1 MIPASICFVAPMAY
15 PVLAQDRSLPFAG
28 GAEVQ
33 QVGIATALARRGHRV
48 SMICHDHG
56 WPDGESIRGV
66 RVFRMCSPSE
76 GVPVVRFLHPRLT
89 SLWSAMGRANADVY
103 YQRTSGAATGFVAAF
118 ARRHGRTSIFAGA
131 HDADFDPALPLVH
144 YRRDKLLYRWGVRNV
159 SRIVAQ
165 TDRQQQRCKEVFGR
179 EAVRIDSCYA
189 HAGLPAAHD
198 GVILWVATVKPMK
211 RPDLFLE
218 LARALPDHRFR
229 LVGGPDGSAEGRAY
243 FEQIRSSAAAL
254 PNVDVTGFVPFVD
267 VERHFDGASIFV
279 NTSAGEG
286 FPNTFL
292 QAWSRAI
299 PTVSFF
305 DAGATLAGKP
315 VGFVVPDIA
324 AMVAVV
330 QRLKG
335 SRALWSEA
343 GERAQSCFEARHS
356 ADRIAEAY
364 EQLIVDALAT
374 RNGSPARVPQ
384 PAKS

>member
-1 MIPASICFVAPMAY
+1 MAY

-89 SLWSAMGRANADVY
+89 SLWAAMGRADADVY

-118 ARRHGRTSIFAGA
+118 ARRHGRASIFAGA
-131 HDADFDPALPLVH
+131 HDADFDEELPLVR

-243 FEQIRSSAAAL
+243 FEQIRKNASSL
-254 PNVDVTGFVPFVD
+254 PNVEVTGFVPFVD
-267 VERHFDGASIFV
+267 VERHFDGAAIFV
-279 NTSAGEG
+279 NTSSGEG

-305 DAGATLAGKP
+305 DAGATMAGKP
-315 VGFVVPDIA
+315 VGFVVPDVA
-324 AMVAVV
+324 AMVDAVR
-330 QRLKG
+330 QLKS
-335 SRALWSEA
+335 SRTLWAEA
-343 GERAQSCFEARHS
+343 GERAQSCFDARHS

-364 EQLIVDALAT
+364 EQLIVDALAR
-374 RNGSPARVPQ
+374 RNATPARMPQ

>member
-1 MIPASICFVAPMAY
+1 
-15 PVLAQDRSLPFAG
+15 
-28 GAEVQ
+28 
-33 QVGIATALARRGHRV
+33 
-48 SMICHDHG
+48 
-56 WPDGESIRGV
+56 
-66 RVFRMCSPSE
+66 
-76 GVPVVRFLHPRLT
+76 VRFLHPRLT

-118 ARRHGRTSIFAGA
+118 ARRHGRASIFAGA

-144 YRRDKLLYRWGVRNV
+144 YRRDKLLYRWGVRHV

-211 RPDLFLE
+211 RPELFLE

-254 PNVDVTGFVPFVD
+254 PNVEVTGFVPFVD

-374 RNGSPARVPQ
+374 RGGSPARVPQ